1 MVLPWFLAPALP
13 DVVADRDAQ
22 VAGFP
27 ADRAAP
33 RAMPQG
39 VVEHLRGRVGHGDLL
54 EREPSGKDLR
64 IHLPPKAFSLLP
76 HRVNNADRL
85 VTHNDLM
92 NNVWPDTFVQPEV
105 LASHIRDIR
114 AALRDDARQPRFIE
128 TLARRGYRFIAKTVG
143 SDTAAA
149 EQSIDLAGGR
159 LVWRDSPF
167 SKLEQS
173 YHERFHHKV

>member
-1 MVLPWFLAPALP
+1 
-13 DVVADRDAQ
+13 
-22 VAGFP
+22 
-27 ADRAAP
+27 
-33 RAMPQG
+33 
-39 VVEHLRGRVGHGDLL
+39 
-54 EREPSGKDLR
+54 
-64 IHLPPKAFSLLP
+64 
-76 HRVNNADRL
+76 VNNADRL

-92 NNVWPDTFVQPEV
+92 NKVWPDTFVQPEV